1 MRILSVLLFA
11 FALLSCSNQKT
22 ASVLNTDVLPTQ
34 TFRINATKDTV
45 VKTANGALLQIDKG
59 SLSGGE
65 AELQIKEA
73 YSFEDIVK
81 AGLTTQS
88 NGRPL
93 SSGGMIYINAADKN
107 VKILKPIKVSL
118 PTKKFDTGMKVYK
131 GEASDDEINWVDPKP
146 LADSLP
152 LHIKAGKA
160 IFTTQCATCHALD
173 KVLTGPALR
182 GVEYRGPWNE
192 RQNLFAFT
200 RNTGAFIPL
209 TSYTKCLAAEF
220 GGQIM
225 PGFPQ
230 LPDDEL
236 NSVYDYIR
244 YDEIKNGLRYYRNP
258 CDDSCRRYDSALL
271 AVAKQRLA
279 RERLVK
285 DNGSMTNVFYDSV
298 PSLTVRTK
306 DTVVSSGEDNY
317 VTMEDNNA
325 EYYKFT
331 IDAFG
336 WYNVDRLMKGDEDF
350 KESSL
355 TVTLQ
360 GEQKSHVDI
369 YLAIPSLK
377 VFTKAGRTGN
387 ADEFAFDTKDG
398 KLPLPQGAKAY
409 VFAVSEREDGILF
422 AYKEFITSLSQNI
435 PVAVEPFTK
444 EKVYALFDSFK
455 FSALSVKIEDSKNAT
470 EVRRAD
476 KNTSVLKSE
485 AEKLRPKNCNC
496 FCQSD
501 TTAGAPAM
509 EIIQADK

>member
-1 MRILSVLLFA
+1 MRTLSALLFA

-34 TFRINATKDTV
+34 TFRINTARDTV
-45 VKTANGALLQIDKG
+45 VKTAGGALLKIDKG
-59 SLSGGE
+59 SLTGNE
-65 AELQIKEA
+65 VELQVKEA
-73 YSFEDIVK
+73 YSFEEIVK

-88 NGRPL
+88 NGQAL
-93 SSGGMIYINAADKN
+93 SSGGMIYLKAVDRN
-107 VKILKPIKVSL
+107 VAILKPLKVSL
-118 PTKKFDTGMKVYK
+118 PTKSFDAGMNVYK
-131 GEASDDEINWVDPKP
+131 GEANDGEINWADPEP

-152 LHIKAGKA
+152 LHIKTGKA

-182 GVEYRGPWNE
+182 GTEHRGPWNE

-200 RNTGAFIPL
+200 RNAGAFIPL
-209 TSYTKCLAAEF
+209 TNYTECLAAEF
-220 GGQIM
+220 SGQIM

-236 NSVYDYIR
+236 NSVYDYIK
-244 YDEIKNGLRYYRNP
+244 YGEIKNGLRYYRNP
-258 CDDSCRRYDSALL
+258 CDDSCRRYDSIQLV
-271 AVAKQRLA
+271 VAMQRLK

-285 DNGSMTNVFYDSV
+285 DNGSMTNVFYDSR
-298 PSLTVRTK
+298 PLLSIRTE
-306 DTVVSSGEDNY
+306 DTVVSAGEDKY

-325 EYYKFT
+325 DYYKFT
-331 IDAFG
+331 IEAFG

-350 KESSL
+350 KESGL

-387 ADEFAFDTKDG
+387 AGEFAFDTKDG

-435 PVAVEPFTK
+435 PVAVEPSTK
-444 EKVYALFDSFK
+444 EKVYALFDSLK
-455 FSALSVKIEDSKNAT
+455 FSDLSVKVEDSKNAT
-470 EVRRAD
+470 EVRSAD
-476 KNTSVLKSE
+476 KNIKVLQGE
-485 AEKLRPKNCNC
+485 AEKLRPKNCDC

-501 TTAGAPAM
+501 TTAEAPTM